1 MNAQD
6 IAERY
11 IALWNETE
19 APRRMRALRE
29 GWTPG
34 ARYVDPLMQGEGPAQ
49 IDGLI
54 GAVQARFPEYRFRLT
69 GRPDGHGAHC
79 RFTWALGP
87 EGEEAPIRGF
97 DVVRLEEGR
106 IAEVV
111 GFLDAVPGGG

>member
-1 MNAQD
+1 MKAEQ

-11 IALWNETE
+11 IALWNETKPDARLE
-19 APRRMRALRE
+19 GLRA
-29 GWTPG
+29 GWTEG
-34 ARYVDPLMQGEGPAQ
+34 ARYVDPMMQAEGIAE

-54 GAVQARFPEYRFRLT
+54 SAVQERFPGYRFRLT

-87 EGEEAPIRGF
+87 EGEKPPIRGF
-97 DVVRLEEGR
+97 DVVRLQEGR

-111 GFLDAVPGGG
+111 GFLDAVPGG